1 MLFCIMYHYFGCM
14 PSIKLVLM
22 TTVHEHQFVS
32 AFNWGGIFSFFPSD
46 FSLSWHDGIGGL
58 ISPV

>member
-46 FSLSWHDGIGGL
+46 FSLHGMTVSVG
-58 ISPV
+58 